1 MISFSFNENI
11 TNKTI
16 KYIKKISIIFY
27 SEEIPSPTDE
37 MVVCAPAPTT
47 EAQVNGQPEDEP
59 AFKPPSVAEA
69 KLIFDQSGKPLPP
82 PATLPKVQP
91 KPGFIPKPVPRP
103 EAVQEKL
110 ISPDRKVKPVKAPV
124 PAPAPVPAE
133 STLPRGDS
141 PPRFISSLLHMH
153 VDVVTKQ
160 YKNILS
166 TFKY

>member
-1 MISFSFNENI
+1 M
-11 TNKTI
+11 
-16 KYIKKISIIFY
+16 SIVFH
-27 SEEIPSPTDE
+27 SEEIPAPIDE

-47 EAQVNGQPEDEP
+47 ETPVDGQPTEDEP

-82 PATLPKVQP
+82 PATLPRVQP
-91 KPGFIPKPVPRP
+91 KPEFIPKPVPKP
-103 EAVQEKL
+103 APVQEKL
-110 ISPDRKVKPVKAPV
+110 ISPDKKVKPVKAPV
-124 PAPAPVPAE
+124 PVPVPVPAE

-166 TFKY
+166 TFRY